1 MLWGGVGCVVL
12 CCVVLC
18 VCVVLCFVLC
28 GVVLCGVCVCVCVLV
43 FWGSCLLKE
52 DGCKIVTALSL
63 SLKFCFSFRF
73 ESWPFWGIKGNW
85 VQNHEQ

>member
-1 MLWGGVGCVVL
+1 ML
-12 CCVVLC
+12 CCGVVWGVFC
-18 VCVVLCFVLC
+18 CVVLCFVLC
-28 GVVLCGVCVCVCVLV
+28 GVVLCGVCVCVCWSFGAL
-43 FWGSCLLKE
+43 FLLKE